1 MGTMKRYT
9 AVDIGTNT
17 VLLLLAEQAADGTLT
32 VLRDEHGI
40 ARLGE
45 GVDEHRNISP
55 AAIGRARDI
64 LMTYRHISA
73 EYVVTAIDAVATS
86 AVRDAGNRDT
96 VLRELGDA
104 LGSPVRVISGEEEAR
119 LSFLGSS
126 AREQLC
132 TVIDIGGGSTEYIT
146 GQSNDIR
153 ERTSLNIGAVRL
165 TERWFSGLPPTRE
178 DVEKARQDIRQHV
191 QELPHIDRGELIGV
205 GGTFTTLAAMDLQLG
220 TFDASIVH
228 GHQLT
233 LDAVARMTEYLVS
246 SSLETLLSN
255 PAIHPKRADILPMG
269 ALILEESLKF
279 LGSDKCTAST
289 RGLRYGVLLN
299 MLPESH

>member
-1 MGTMKRYT
+1 MKRYA

-17 VLLLLAEQAADGTLT
+17 VLLLLAEQADNGELT
-32 VLRDEHGI
+32 ILRDEHGI

-55 AAIGRARDI
+55 AAIERAQTI
-64 LMTYRHISA
+64 LQNYRRINTDY
-73 EYVVTAIDAVATS
+73 YVATIDAVATS
-86 AVRDAGNRDT
+86 AVRDAGNRDEI
-96 VLRELGDA
+96 LRALGDA

-119 LSFLGSS
+119 LSFLGSA
-126 AREQLC
+126 ARDTLC

-146 GQSNDIR
+146 GQSNDIH
-153 ERTSLNIGAVRL
+153 ERTSLDIGAVRL
-165 TERWFSGLPPTRE
+165 TERWFSGLPPMRE
-178 DVEKARQDIRQHV
+178 EVEKAREDIRRHLQ
-191 QELPHIDRGELIGV
+191 QLRQTDRGELIGV
-205 GGTFTTLAAMDLQLG
+205 GGTFTTLAAMDLELD
-220 TFDASIVH
+220 TFDANIVH

-233 LDAVARMTEYLVS
+233 LEAVSRMTEYLVTS
-246 SSLETLLSN
+246 PLKILLDN

-279 LGSDKCTAST
+279 LDTGRCTAST

-299 MLPESH
+299 LLATI